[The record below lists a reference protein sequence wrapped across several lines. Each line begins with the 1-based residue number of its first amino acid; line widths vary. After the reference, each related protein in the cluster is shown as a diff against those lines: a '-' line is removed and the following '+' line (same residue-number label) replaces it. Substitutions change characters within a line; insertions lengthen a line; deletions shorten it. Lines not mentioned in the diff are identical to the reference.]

1 MLENCT
7 IQHVI
12 SKHTLQMLCALAL
25 CAAISQRPCL
35 GKIPKWMENLELS
48 IAAGPTAPQSLNED
62 NYQSL
67 KATLSELYIA
77 KGSLDHAIWY
87 WLSSGDNQVVLSM
100 INANVVNPSV
110 VNHKHCN
117 GVSRPSSEAVAES
130 EDGVIEYS
138 HTDSSDVLMY
148 SPDSSLSDTVLLE
161 TLSVTSDTLS
171 GFSEKVNINPTCT
184 RDSSPTATPRSSS
197 GDGVGFTGLSHS
209 FCHDSVDHAAENLTM
224 AEYQKALQER
234 FLKFIKTPHG
244 LQRFLKIAESILAEN
259 SWQFLRE
266 TLLKEHSTGGD
277 VLRNIFG
284 HREFFAAVM
293 EKLLTSSEALPIVRE
308 NSWKLGFTLGYRL
321 PLSKCCAIIPKI
333 GIDTVNTREVKIPIL
348 PISFRE
354 HYLQF
359 PLAVELR
366 GSYRLIHVGVTLGS
380 QVNVSVSR
388 SCQGINASE
397 AMSALSRWSGNVFL
411 CCNLQLGGVSLGV
424 KAQSNP
430 YSNYVKSAQKPEE
443 QLLALLRR
451 VSAPCI
457 ECYVGLDF
465 TKFLWRK

>member
-35 GKIPKWMENLELS
+35 GKVPKWMENLELS
-48 IAAGPTAPQSLNED
+48 IAAGPTASRSLNED
-62 NYQSL
+62 DYQSL
-67 KATLSELYIA
+67 KATLSKIYAE
-77 KGSLDHAIWY
+77 GSLDDAIWY
-87 WLSSGDNQVVLSM
+87 GLWFGDTQVVLRV
-100 INANVVNPSV
+100 IKANVVNPSV

-130 EDGVIEYS
+130 EDGVTEYS
-138 HTDSSDVLMY
+138 HTEPSDVLMY
-148 SPDSSLSDTVLLE
+148 LPDSLLSDTVLLE

-171 GFSEKVNINPTCT
+171 YSSDKVNSNPTCT

-197 GDGVGFTGLSHS
+197 GDS
-209 FCHDSVDHAAENLTM
+209 FCHDSVDYAAEDPAM
-224 AEYQKALQER
+224 PEYQQALQER
-234 FLKFIKTPHG
+234 FVKFIATPHG
-244 LQRFLKIAESILAEN
+244 LQRFLRIVESILAEN
-259 SWQFLRE
+259 SWQSLRA

-284 HREFFAAVM
+284 HRELFAAVM
-293 EKLLTSSEALPIVRE
+293 HKLLTSSEALPIVRE

-348 PISFRE
+348 AISFRE

-430 YSNYVKSAQKPEE
+430 YSNYAKSAQKPEE

>member
-25 CAAISQRPCL
+25 CAAISQGPCL
-35 GKIPKWMENLELS
+35 GKVPKWMENLELS
-48 IAAGPTAPQSLNED
+48 IAAGPTASQSLNED

-67 KATLSELYIA
+67 KATLSKIYAE
-77 KGSLDHAIWY
+77 GSLDDAIWY
-87 WLSSGDNQVVLSM
+87 GLWFGDTQVVLRV

-130 EDGVIEYS
+130 EDGVTEYS
-138 HTDSSDVLMY
+138 HSDMLSY
-148 SPDSSLSDTVLLE
+148 SPNSLLSDKVFFE
-161 TLSVTSDTLS
+161 TLSHTSDTLS
-171 GFSEKVNINPTCT
+171 YSSDKVNSNPTCT

-197 GDGVGFTGLSHS
+197 EDGVGFTGPSHS
-209 FCHDSVDHAAENLTM
+209 CCHDSVNYAAEDPAM
-224 AEYQKALQER
+224 AECQQALQER
-234 FLKFIKTPHG
+234 FVEFIATPHG
-244 LQRFLKIAESILAEN
+244 LHRFLRIVESILAEN
-259 SWQFLRE
+259 SWQSLRA

-277 VLRNIFG
+277 VLRNIFN
-284 HREFFAAVM
+284 HRDFFAAVM
-293 EKLLTSSEALPIVRE
+293 HQLLTSSEALPIVRE

-348 PISFRE
+348 AISFRE

-430 YSNYVKSAQKPEE
+430 YSNYAKSAQKPEE